1 MPYYSSEPNHKAS
14 PIPRR
19 RWGIAILL
27 GIGVLVNY
35 FDRVNLSV
43 ARDALHSEFGLSTV
57 GFGYMSSAF
66 NWTYAALQLP
76 MGVLLDRF
84 GVPALG
90 RMSAILWSLASFGAA
105 ASPGIRTFF
114 SMRLLLGISEA
125 PTFPAYAKA
134 TGYWFPRNERSL
146 ATAIFDAAAKFG
158 PAIGVLF
165 VGVLVLRFGWRFSFA
180 ATGLISFLYFVA
192 FYIFYRDPTH
202 DPHLTEAERRY
213 IAEGGAQPSSNGPGP
228 KGAPLGYLLQ
238 QRKILGLVAG
248 FFGYNYC
255 FYLLLYWMPTY
266 FSALHL
272 DPLHSVLYTS
282 VPWLVATVT
291 DLLIGGWLVD
301 VLVRRGYRDSVVRQT
316 VLIAGTSFGL
326 AIAGAM
332 STRNPFVAML
342 WISIALGGL
351 SAAAPVGWSVP
362 SLIAPRDSVGK
373 VGAILNF
380 GNQIT
385 GIIAPIVTGYLVGPA
400 NSFSSAFAVAA
411 ALLLLGIAAYIF
423 LLGKIE
429 QLPEPPPQITREASS
444 AHR

>member
-1 MPYYSSEPNHKAS
+1 MSIVTRSLV
-14 PIPRR
+14 PRR

-43 ARDALHSEFGLSTV
+43 AREALHSEFGLSTV
-57 GFGYMSSAF
+57 AFGYMSSAF

-84 GVPALG
+84 GVRTLG
-90 RMSAILWSLASFGAA
+90 RIGAILWSAASFGAA
-105 ASPGIRTFF
+105 ASPGTRTFF
-114 SMRLLLGISEA
+114 SMRLLLGIGEA
-125 PTFPAYAKA
+125 PTFPAYSKA
-134 TGYWFPRNERSL
+134 TGYWFPRHERSL
-146 ATAIFDAAAKFG
+146 ATAIFDAAGKFG

-165 VGVLVLRFGWRFSFA
+165 VGVLVLHFGWRFSFA

-192 FYIFYRDPTH
+192 FYLFYRDPK
-202 DPHLTEAERRY
+202 DDRHLTEAERRY
-213 IAEGGAQPSSNGPGP
+213 IAEGGAQPHSDEKSP
-228 KGAPLGYLLQ
+228 KSAPLGYLLQ
-238 QRKILGLVAG
+238 QRKVLGLVLG

-255 FYLLLYWMPTY
+255 FYLLLYWMPSY

-282 VPWLVATVT
+282 VPWLVATAT
-291 DLLIGGWLVD
+291 DLLVGGWLVD
-301 VLVRRGYRDSVVRQT
+301 VLIRRGYRDTVVRQT
-316 VLIAGTSFGL
+316 VLIVGTAFGL

-332 STRNPFVAML
+332 STNNAIIAML

-362 SLIAPRDSVGK
+362 SLIAPQDSVGK
-373 VGAILNF
+373 VGGILNF
-380 GNQIT
+380 GNQIA
-385 GIIAPIVTGYLVGPA
+385 GIGAPIVTGYLAGAA

-411 ALLLLGIAAYIF
+411 VILLLGIAAYIF

-429 QLPEPPPQITREASS
+429 QLPNPP
-444 AHR
+444 

>member
-1 MPYYSSEPNHKAS
+1 MSSLLPERDGTESRVPQ
-14 PIPRR
+14 R

-57 GFGYMSSAF
+57 AFGYLSSAF

-84 GVPALG
+84 GVRKLG
-90 RMSAILWSLASFGAA
+90 RIGAILWSIASFGAA
-105 ASPGIRTFF
+105 ASPGTRTFF
-114 SMRLLLGISEA
+114 SMRLLLGIGEA
-125 PTFPAYAKA
+125 PTFPAYSKA
-134 TGYWFPRNERSL
+134 TGYWFPRHERSL
-146 ATAIFDAAAKFG
+146 ATAIFDAAGKFG

-165 VGVLVLRFGWRFSFA
+165 VGVLILRFGWRFSFA
-180 ATGLISFLYFVA
+180 ATGLVSFLYFVA
-192 FYIFYRDPTH
+192 FYLFYRDPR
-202 DPHLTEAERRY
+202 DDRHLTETERRY
-213 IAEGGAQPSSNGPGP
+213 IAEGGAQPHSDHESP
-228 KGAPLGYLLQ
+228 KSAPLSYLLQ
-238 QRKILGLVAG
+238 QRKVLGLVLG

-255 FYLLLYWMPTY
+255 FYLLLYWMPSY

-272 DPLHSVLYTS
+272 DALHSVLYTS
-282 VPWLVATVT
+282 VPWLVATAT
-291 DLLIGGWLVD
+291 DLLVGGWLVD
-301 VLVRRGYRDSVVRQT
+301 VLVRRGHKDTVVRQT
-316 VLIAGTSFGL
+316 VLIVGTGFGL

-332 STRNPFVAML
+332 STQKPAVAVL

-362 SLIAPRDSVGK
+362 SLIAPPNSVGK
-373 VGAILNF
+373 VGGILNF
-380 GNQIT
+380 GNQIA
-385 GIIAPIVTGYLVGPA
+385 GILAPIVTGYLAGPA

-411 ALLLLGIAAYIF
+411 IILLLGIAAYIF

-429 QLPEPPPQITREASS
+429 QLPGPASQTP
-444 AHR
+444 HR

>member
-1 MPYYSSEPNHKAS
+1 
-14 PIPRR
+14 
-19 RWGIAILL
+19 
-27 GIGVLVNY
+27 
-35 FDRVNLSV
+35 V
-43 ARDALHSEFGLSTV
+43 AREALHSEFGLSTV
-57 GFGYMSSAF
+57 AFGYMSSAF

-84 GVPALG
+84 GVQTLG
-90 RMSAILWSLASFGAA
+90 RIGAILWSVASFGAA
-105 ASPGIRTFF
+105 ASPGVQTFF
-114 SMRLLLGISEA
+114 SMRLLLGIGEA

-134 TGYWFPRNERSL
+134 TGYWFPRHERSL

-192 FYIFYRDPTH
+192 FYIVYRDP
-202 DPHLTEAERRY
+202 DADRHLTETEQRY
-213 IAEGGAQPSSNGPGP
+213 IAEGGAQIHSQERKP
-228 KGAPLGYLLQ
+228 KGAPLSYLLR
-238 QRKILGLVAG
+238 QRKVLGLVLG

-255 FYLLLYWMPTY
+255 FYLLLYWMPSY

-272 DPLHSVLYTS
+272 DALHSVLYTS
-282 VPWLVATVT
+282 VPWLVATAT
-291 DLLIGGWLVD
+291 DLLVGGWLVD
-301 VLVRRGYRDSVVRQT
+301 VLVKRGHKETLVRQT
-316 VLIAGTSFGL
+316 VLIVGTAFGI

-332 STRNPFVAML
+332 STRNPAVAML

-373 VGAILNF
+373 VGGILNL
-380 GNQIT
+380 GNQIA
-385 GIIAPIVTGYLVGPA
+385 GICSPIVTGYLA
-400 NSFSSAFAVAA
+400 ETAHSFSSAFAVAA
-411 ALLLLGIAAYIF
+411 GILVFGIAAYIF

-429 QLPEPPPQITREASS
+429 QLPEPSL
-444 AHR
+444 